1 METTVRTEKI
11 VIEINYLTKE
21 KKEVF
26 SEITAREKIVFFNDQ
41 VVYKEYSH
49 LTMDG
54 YKEQIGAILEKLEEQ
69 VSFWNQTA
77 QFNSVSTI
85 KILEKLE
92 EQLSF
97 WKQSKTTKE
106 SRCNTR
112 KFIES
117 IKLIWR
123 QLTFKIINFKF

>member
-41 VVYKEYSH
+41 IVYKEYSN

-54 YKEQIGAILEKLEEQ
+54 YKQQTGAILEKLEEQ
-69 VSFWNQTA
+69 V
-77 QFNSVSTI
+77 
-85 KILEKLE
+85 
-92 EQLSF
+92 SF

-123 QLTFKIINFKF
+123 QLTFKIINF